1 MLVIQQYKGIFLMW
15 CRISLSFHSLHF
27 YSVWFSSIVIPRIAV
42 CLYSENK
49 NLPTVHFPP
58 AQPRDRWEIEQLIF
72 LTGTQLNPVAT
83 VKKKKAT
90 HEEWEC
96 VFVYVHEIQP
106 QIYTQGCF
114 GATVCSQSTFRH
126 LSMQRVQSH
135 DNLHCIYPNIF
146 STTTLVF
153 YYGRQRQRNKAW
165 HKHKL
170 RKECAEKSKDWVG
183 QASRERGK

>member
-1 MLVIQQYKGIFLMW
+1 MWKKKKRTSKLFWKEANNMIKKKKKGITRYMLVIQQYKGIFLMW

-83 VKKKKAT
+83 VKKKKSYTWRMGMCVCLCPWDSAT
-90 HEEWEC
+90 NL
-96 VFVYVHEIQP
+96 
-106 QIYTQGCF
+106 YTRGF

-126 LSMQRVQSH
+126 LSM
-135 DNLHCIYPNIF
+135 
-146 STTTLVF
+146 
-153 YYGRQRQRNKAW
+153 
-165 HKHKL
+165 
-170 RKECAEKSKDWVG
+170 
-183 QASRERGK
+183 